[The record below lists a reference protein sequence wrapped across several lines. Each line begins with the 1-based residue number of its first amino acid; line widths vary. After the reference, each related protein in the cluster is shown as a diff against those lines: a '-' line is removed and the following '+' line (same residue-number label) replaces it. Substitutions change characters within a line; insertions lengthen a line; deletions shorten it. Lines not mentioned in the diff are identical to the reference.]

1 MRTHLLIVAA
11 VALACRGEASR
22 SADTAMPTVAT
33 GHDPIMVQRI
43 IDSAYARF
51 SDALIKGDAAAASA
65 MYAND
70 AILLPANYKV
80 AKGRNAVDKTTA
92 SMLRS
97 AKVTAVTFKTTDLV
111 VTGDYAIETGA
122 YDMTAQGPPPKGTPV
137 RDVGKY
143 VTIWKRQ
150 ADGSWKIFRDI
161 ANTDQPPR

>member
-1 MRTHLLIVAA
+1 MRYRLLIAAAA
-11 VALACRGEASR
+11 VVACRGDAAR
-22 SADTAMPTVAT
+22 SADTAMPTVAA

-51 SDALIKGDAAAASA
+51 SDALIRGDAAAASA

-70 AILLPANYKV
+70 AILLPANNKV

-92 SMLRS
+92 AMLRT
-97 AKVTAVTFKTTDLV
+97 AKVIAVTFKTTDLV
-111 VTGDYAIETGA
+111 VTGDFAIETGA
-122 YDMTAQGPPPKGTPV
+122 YDMTVQGPPPKGTPV

-150 ADGSWKIFRDI
+150 SDGSWKIFRDI

>member
-1 MRTHLLIVAA
+1 
-11 VALACRGEASR
+11 
-22 SADTAMPTVAT
+22 MPTIAP

-43 IDSAYARF
+43 LDSSYARL
-51 SDALIKGDAAAASA
+51 SDALLKGDAAAVSA

-70 AILLPANYKV
+70 AILLPANGKV
-80 AKGRNAVDKTTA
+80 AKGRNALDKTTA
-92 SMLRS
+92 TMLRT
-97 AKVTAVTFKTTDLV
+97 AKVTAATFKTTDLV

-122 YDMTAQGPPPKGTPV
+122 YDLTSQGPPPKGTPV

-161 ANTDQPPR
+161 ANTDQPSR